1 MRKSYRFLS
10 GVDNAEYCQR
20 VSDAL
25 ADGYVLYGNP
35 VLVMDNDVRIVGQ
48 AVIWPASANKTPHQP
63 IRNSKMTR
71 KEYLTATKFCSWRR
85 QAFG

>member
-10 GVDNAEYCQR
+10 GADNADFCQR

-35 VLVMDNDVRIVGQ
+35 VMVTDKDVRVVGQ
-48 AVIWPASANKTPHQP
+48 AVILPEMIVTTTDFADLERFND
-63 IRNSKMTR
+63 R
-71 KEYLTATKFCSWRR
+71 
-85 QAFG
+85 